1 MNPQCLTLPFVF
13 CFAQQ
18 VPQLYLHHPASAAEP
33 PSILRGFD
41 AVFVKCGQTKTVT
54 LTLSRYDLSVWDVV
68 AQGWRKPEG
77 QFTFSVGASS
87 RDFRLKG
94 SIPV

>member
-1 MNPQCLTLPFVF
+1 MLLQPDQ
-13 CFAQQ
+13 
-18 VPQLYLHHPASAAEP
+18 SE
-33 PSILRGFD
+33 
-41 AVFVKCGQTKTVT
+41 TVT
-54 LTLSRYDLSVWDVV
+54 LKLSRYDLSVWDVV